1 MSTYTGTGILT
12 RQAFRRDRLIAPI
25 WIVLLALF
33 VYASAAATPTL
44 YKTAAERI
52 AAATAINSNPAVVAL
67 YGPILDVHSIGELS
81 MTKATVLYAIFV
93 AILMVVLVRRHTR
106 VEEESGRLELVAGTA
121 VGRNAPMFSAVAEA
135 VIVSLVVG
143 LLATLGAIG
152 GALPATGALAF
163 GTTWAGIGLVSTGL
177 TLVACQLAASARTCA
192 AMVAGAIAVLFVLR
206 AVGDISA
213 QWLSWLSPF
222 GWNTRFRAWSEPR
235 WWMSALYVGSFVL
248 LVVIAQLLRSRR
260 DLGSGIVAARPGRAT
275 GSQRLADAV
284 SLAFRVNQ
292 GAIITWS
299 FAFAALGII
308 FGAIAPGVSN
318 LLDTPDAQQIIARL
332 GGPGAMADTLV
343 TAVLS
348 LVAIIVVCFAISV
361 IGHAG
366 ADEADGRT
374 EAVLAT
380 ATSRS
385 RWFAATTLVAF
396 GGVLWLLLVSGFFLW
411 IGVGAAGAP
420 AGSHTGRILPA
431 ALVFVPAAWLVVAVA
446 AALFAVRR
454 GWAALGWIL
463 PALCLVISLVGELL
477 NLPDWFV
484 KISPYAHVP
493 QLPAAEVTWT
503 PLLVMTGIAVV
514 VTAFG
519 WWRFARRDIG

>member
-1 MSTYTGTGILT
+1 MSTYAGTGILT
-12 RQAFRRDRLIAPI
+12 RQALRRDRLIAPI

-33 VYASAAATPTL
+33 VYVSAAAVPSL
-44 YKTAAERI
+44 YKTTTERVQAAE
-52 AAATAINSNPAVVAL
+52 AINSNPAIVAL
-67 YGPILDVHSIGELS
+67 YGPILDVHSIGELA

-93 AILMVVLVRRHTR
+93 AILIVILVRRHTR
-106 VEEESGRLELVAGTA
+106 VEEESGRSELVAGTA
-121 VGRNAPMFSAVAEA
+121 VGRNAPMFS
-135 VIVSLVVG
+135 VIVEGVVVSVALG
-143 LLATLGAIG
+143 LLAALGAIG
-152 GALPATGALAF
+152 GALPATGSLAF
-163 GTTWAGIGLVSTGL
+163 GATWAGIGLISTGL
-177 TLVACQLAASARTCA
+177 ALVACQLAASARTCA
-192 AMVAGAIAVLFVLR
+192 AIAAGAIAVLYVLR
-206 AVGDISA
+206 AIGDISA

-222 GWNTRFRAWSEPR
+222 GWNTRFHAWSEPR
-235 WWMSALYVGSFVL
+235 WWMLALYLGSFVL
-248 LVVIAQLLRSRR
+248 LVAVAQLLRSRR
-260 DLGSGIVAARPGRAT
+260 DLGSGMVAARAGRAT
-275 GSQRLADAV
+275 GSPRLGDAI
-284 SLAFRVNQ
+284 SLAVRVNQ
-292 GAIITWS
+292 GAIGLWS

-318 LLDTPDAQQIIARL
+318 LLDSPDAEQIIARL
-332 GGPGAMADTLV
+332 GGPGAMADSLI

-361 IGHAG
+361 IGHSG
-366 ADEADGRT
+366 GDEADGRT
-374 EAVLAT
+374 EEVLAT

-420 AGSHTGRILPA
+420 AGSHTGKIIPA

-446 AALFAVRR
+446 AALFALRR
-454 GWAALGWIL
+454 SWAVIGWVL

-477 NLPDWFV
+477 DLPDWFV
-484 KISPYAHVP
+484 RISPYAHVP
-493 QLPAAEVTWT
+493 QLPAAAMNWT

>member
-12 RQAFRRDRLIAPI
+12 RQALRRDRLIAPI

-33 VYASAAATPTL
+33 VYVSAAAVPAL
-44 YKTAAERI
+44 YKTTAERVQ
-52 AAATAINSNPAVVAL
+52 AAQAINSNPAIVAL
-67 YGPILDVHSIGELS
+67 YGPILDVHSIGELA

-93 AILMVVLVRRHTR
+93 AILMVILVRRHTR
-106 VEEESGRLELVAGTA
+106 VEEESGRLELIAGTA
-121 VGRNAPMFSAVAEA
+121 VGRNAPMFSAIVEGA
-135 VIVSLVVG
+135 VVSLVLG
-143 LLATLGAIG
+143 LLAALGAIG
-152 GALPATGALAF
+152 GALPTAGSLAF
-163 GTTWAGIGLVSTGL
+163 GATWVGIGLVSTGL
-177 TLVACQLAASARTCA
+177 ALVSCQLAASARTCA
-192 AMVAGAIAVLFVLR
+192 AIAAGAIAVLFVVR
-206 AVGDISA
+206 AIGDISA

-235 WWMSALYVGSFVL
+235 WWMLALYLGSFVL
-248 LVVIAQLLRSRR
+248 LVAVAQLLRSRR
-260 DLGSGIVAARPGRAT
+260 DLGSGMVAARPGRAT
-275 GSQRLADAV
+275 GSPRLGDAI
-284 SLAFRVNQ
+284 SLAVRVNQ
-292 GAIITWS
+292 GAIGVWS

-318 LLDTPDAQQIIARL
+318 LLDSPDAEQIIARL
-332 GGPGAMADTLV
+332 GGPGAMADTLI

-361 IGHAG
+361 IAHSGG
-366 ADEADGRT
+366 DEADGRT
-374 EAVLAT
+374 EEVLAT

-396 GGVLWLLLVSGFFLW
+396 GGVLWLLLVAGFFLW

-420 AGSHTGRILPA
+420 AGSHTGRIVPA
-431 ALVFVPAAWLVVAVA
+431 ALVYTPAAWLVIAVA
-446 AALFAVRR
+446 AALFALRR
-454 GWAALGWIL
+454 SWAVIGWIL

-477 NLPDWFV
+477 DLPDWFV
-484 KISPYAHVP
+484 RISPYAHVP
-493 QLPAAEVTWT
+493 QLPAAAMNWT
-503 PLLVMTGIAVV
+503 PLLVMTGIALV